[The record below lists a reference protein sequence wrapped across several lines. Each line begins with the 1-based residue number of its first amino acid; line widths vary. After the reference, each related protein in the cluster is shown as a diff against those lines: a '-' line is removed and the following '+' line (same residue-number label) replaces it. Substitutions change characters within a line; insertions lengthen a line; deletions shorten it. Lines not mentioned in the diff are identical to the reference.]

1 MAGTWICSPL
11 WARWLLGLR
20 ASLCR
25 TGAQRCTRETAV
37 WDNAE
42 RSDSLSP
49 LLGSYFQALTPA
61 FSLHCIFIA
70 RVCSYAPVTPSLTC
84 QSAFIPD
91 PSDLC
96 GLVCHWA
103 VADLVYC
110 PHWSCHSLAGST
122 SRLDLGPALWFWTCL
137 RIGTLSW
144 TLLLSLD
151 VSCSPCWAAVSLCS
165 SPLLLPASLS
175 CLAPCLPCWAA
186 CFCYSLTLAIVTFF
200 NPDLI
205 TDIIYLHLD
214 LWVLNL
220 MIRFLEALQIE
231 HPNMCNHV

>member
-1 MAGTWICSPL
+1 MAVGTQGQPL
-11 WARWLLGLR
+11 QDSCPALH
-20 ASLCR
+20 
-25 TGAQRCTRETAV
+25 QRNCCVRQCWEKWQPVPVAWEV
-37 WDNAE
+37 LSS
-42 RSDSLSP
+42 SDP
-49 LLGSYFQALTPA
+49 C
-61 FSLHCIFIA
+61 LHCPCLFI
-70 RVCSYAPVTPSLTC
+70 CPCDS
-84 QSAFIPD
+84 IPD
-91 PSDLC
+91 LPICLHPKPIWSLWTC
-96 GLVCHWA
+96 LSLA

-110 PHWSCHSLAGST
+110 PHIWSCHSLADST
-122 SRLDLGPALWFWTCL
+122 SCLDLGPALWVWTCL

-151 VSCSPCWAAVSLCS
+151 VSCSPCRAAVSLCS
-165 SPLLLPASLS
+165 SSLLLPALLS

-186 CFCYSLTLAIVTFF
+186 CFCYSLTLVIVTFF

-205 TDIIYLHLD
+205 TDIICLHLE

>member
-1 MAGTWICSPL
+1 MCSPL

-25 TGAQRCTRETAV
+25 TAAQLCTRETVV

-42 RSDSLSP
+42 RSDRLSP
-49 LLGSYFQALTPA
+49 LLGNSFQALTPA
-61 FSLHCIFIA
+61 FTA

-84 QSAFIPD
+84 QSAFIPN
-91 PSDLC
+91 PSDLY
-96 GLVCHWA
+96 GHVCHWA

-110 PHWSCHSLAGST
+110 PHIWSCHSLADST
-122 SRLDLGPALWFWTCL
+122 SCLDLGPALWVWTCL

-151 VSCSPCWAAVSLCS
+151 VSCSPCRAAVSLCS
-165 SPLLLPASLS
+165 SSLLLPALLS

-186 CFCYSLTLAIVTFF
+186 WFCYYLTLVIVTFF

-205 TDIIYLHLD
+205 TDIICLHLE